1 MKRKRRKKIKPLTP
15 EQATKEYM
23 ERIKK
28 IFPAKYFTKIENSTE
43 QDKGN
48 KCQDQQ

>member
-1 MKRKRRKKIKPLTP
+1 MRHKKRKKTKRISP

-28 IFPAKYFTKIENSTE
+28 IFPEKYFTERE
-43 QDKGN
+43 QDRDKNN
-48 KCQDQQ
+48 KDD